1 MKSLEAR
8 ISREIHRFDIIS
20 LLFLLFGMGYSQEQ
34 IFFVSQYDLSS
45 QPSLLRKIEFRDG
58 PQRQVTVFVNIG
70 LMSVQTPLP
79 SYFFR
84 QLDQGLIDV
93 DTFSEFAA
101 FFDQLLLREFV
112 LAVYPEINPKVFP
125 DWELAKR
132 RFAGNLNLRSCTTLH
147 WLFSLV
153 FPELC
158 VQVEKALLSRSM
170 ETRDI
175 VLGKS
180 LLDGN
185 SIFGKRTS
193 TPVQGLRVALISDGE
208 KTSTGVPWPREI
220 RDRME
225 SMIFPLLKSVGIDL
239 EVFLI
244 IRLQTS
250 WAKLNVESFLG
261 YDRIKGG
268 SEQQRRIPIY
278 LGYLVE

>member
-1 MKSLEAR
+1 MNSLEAK
-8 ISREIHRFDIIS
+8 ISKEIHRFDLIS
-20 LLFLLFGMGYSQEQ
+20 LLYLLFKLGYSQEQ
-34 IFFVSQYDLSS
+34 IFFVSHYDLSS
-45 QPSLLRKIEFRDG
+45 QPSLLRQIEFHDQ
-58 PQRQVTVFVNIG
+58 PQRQVTVFINLG

-84 QLDQGLIDV
+84 QLDQGVIDS
-93 DTFSEFAA
+93 DTFSEFVA

-112 LAVYPEINPKVFP
+112 FAVYPEINQKIFP

-132 RFAGNLNLRSCTTLH
+132 HFIAHMNLRSCSTLH
-147 WLFSLV
+147 WLFSVV
-153 FPELC
+153 FPELG
-158 VQVEKALLSRSM
+158 VQVEKALFSRSM

-175 VLGKS
+175 ILGRS
-180 LLDGN
+180 HLDGN
-185 SIFGKRTS
+185 SVFGKRTS
-193 TPVQGLRVALISDGE
+193 TPVQGLRVQLISDDE
-208 KTSTGVPWPREI
+208 KTSLGVPWPREI

-225 SMIFPLLKSVGIDL
+225 AMIFPLLKSVGIDI
-239 EVFLI
+239 EIFLI

-250 WAKLNVESFLG
+250 WAKLDTESFLG

>member
-1 MKSLEAR
+1 
-8 ISREIHRFDIIS
+8 
-20 LLFLLFGMGYSQEQ
+20 MGYSQEQ

-45 QPSLLRKIEFRDG
+45 QPSLLRKIEFRDR
-58 PQRQVTVFVNIG
+58 PQRQVTISLNVG
-70 LMSVQTPLP
+70 LMCVQTPLP
-79 SYFFR
+79 SYFFH
-84 QLDQGLIDV
+84 QMDQGMIDSN
-93 DTFSEFAA
+93 TFSEFAA

-112 LAVYPEINPKVFP
+112 LAIYPEINSKILP

-132 RFAGNLNLRSCTTLH
+132 QFAASLNLRSCATLH

-153 FPELC
+153 FPELG
-158 VQVEKALLSRSM
+158 VRVEKALLSRSI

-250 WAKLNVESFLG
+250 WAKLNVDSFLG